1 MITDENDIVVQSFGW
16 VAMGQATAPFKPQF
30 DEKKVDIAWNE
41 YTDQWGNQFPDG
53 EKYSLIYP
61 EVTLKPGCIYG
72 KLIDKWGNEVPFSK
86 AKVRLESSIGFIGSG
101 LIDAIPDEDILDQY
115 RSEGKHATLNP
126 QFWDNTAKDF
136 VKNTDG
142 TLAVENGGIVYKF
155 DYALDRASVMSDAS
169 FWEVQNVMRDD
180 FRSHYIPK
188 EYWQFAAA
196 DPDVTSKFYQ
206 YYPQWNKTG
215 DPAKD
220 IIAFGNATDL
230 PVEMKESDYV
240 NYMVWHRGVGIP
252 AARNTLT
259 ADFKKGKELF
269 TQIGCASCH
278 RPSWTTGEDK
288 IRDPYGRFSAEDTRM
303 VHYPKQKIWPYS
315 DFVQHRLFMKNDLRT
330 GWCKTAPLWGRG
342 LQSLCAGHSDRLH
355 DCRARNTLEAIMW
368 HGCIG
373 EGGQSDALWA
383 VKNFRNLTKEQRQPV
398 IKFVDSI

>member
-1 MITDENDIVVQSFGW
+1 MQRHG
-16 VAMGQATAPFKPQF
+16 
-30 DEKKVDIAWNE
+30 
-41 YTDQWGNQFPDG
+41 
-53 EKYSLIYP
+53 
-61 EVTLKPGCIYG
+61 
-72 KLIDKWGNEVPFSK
+72 
-86 AKVRLESSIGFIGSG
+86 
-101 LIDAIPDEDILDQY
+101 
-115 RSEGKHATLNP
+115 
-126 QFWDNTAKDF
+126 
-136 VKNTDG
+136 
-142 TLAVENGGIVYKF
+142 
-155 DYALDRASVMSDAS
+155 
-169 FWEVQNVMRDD
+169 
-180 FRSHYIPK
+180 
-188 EYWQFAAA
+188 
-196 DPDVTSKFYQ
+196 
-206 YYPQWNKTG
+206 QWNKTG
-215 DPAKD
+215 DPAKG

-303 VHYPKQKIWPYS
+303 VRYPKQKIWPYS

-383 VKNFRNLTKEQRQPV
+383 VKNFRNLTKEQRQLV